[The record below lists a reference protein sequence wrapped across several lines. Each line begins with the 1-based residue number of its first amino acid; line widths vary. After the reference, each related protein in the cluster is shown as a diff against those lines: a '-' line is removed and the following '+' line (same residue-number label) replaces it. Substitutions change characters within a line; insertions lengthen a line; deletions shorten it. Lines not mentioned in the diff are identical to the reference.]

1 MNSTPETVNELL
13 EQNQQPI
20 PPEELFEQLKKLETT
35 DQQLFSGNTVQ
46 HLIRFHEFVINELD
60 TDDKTLPI
68 WISDLEKL
76 KMCSHLLNSLS
87 D

>member
-1 MNSTPETVNELL
+1 MNDTPETVNELL

-20 PPEELFEQLKKLETT
+20 PPEELFEKVKELTPT
-35 DQQLFSGNTVQ
+35 DQQVFSWNTVK
-46 HLIRFHEFVINELD
+46 HLIRFHEFVIEDLD
-60 TDDKTLPI
+60 SDDKSLPV

-76 KMCSHLLNSLS
+76 KMCLHLLNSLS

>member
-1 MNSTPETVNELL
+1 MNNTPETVNELL

-20 PPEELFEQLKKLETT
+20 PPEELFEQLKKLQPS
-35 DQQLFSGNTVQ
+35 DQQLFSWNTVQ
-46 HLIRFHEFVINELD
+46 HLIRFHEFVIDDLD
-60 TDDKTLPI
+60 SDDESLPV